1 MVRNLFTAWVK
12 IDDTLPWIELKGEY
26 QTRMSAHKAANQI
39 LKDAEIKII
48 RIERTKHPLKV
59 LATAKARR

>member
-1 MVRNLFTAWVK
+1 MVRNMFTAWVK

-26 QTRMSAHKAANQI
+26 QTRRLAHKAAHQI

-48 RIERTKHPLKV
+48 QIEKMKHPMKV
-59 LATAKARR
+59 LATVKARR